1 MIIPITIITIIIN
14 IVITII
20 IGHFRL
26 DVDPLWHLT
35 RPEVAHHWWA
45 MSVNTFVPRNSERL
59 VGEPICRWLWSAWA
73 VFRLLVDDDS
83 FFFLNSD
90 SGLYYIYIILSI
102 LYIHYILYKYILC
115 ITIIYTAQ
123 YIEDVHPLGIP
134 VFLSF
139 QVTAE
144 AATSMPWGTV

>member
-1 MIIPITIITIIIN
+1 M
-14 IVITII
+14 
-20 IGHFRL
+20 
-26 DVDPLWHLT
+26 
-35 RPEVAHHWWA
+35 
-45 MSVNTFVPRNSERL
+45 
-59 VGEPICRWLWSAWA
+59 
-73 VFRLLVDDDS
+73 FRLLVDDDS
-83 FFFLNSD
+83 FFFFLNSD

-144 AATSMPWGTV
+144 AATSMPRGTV